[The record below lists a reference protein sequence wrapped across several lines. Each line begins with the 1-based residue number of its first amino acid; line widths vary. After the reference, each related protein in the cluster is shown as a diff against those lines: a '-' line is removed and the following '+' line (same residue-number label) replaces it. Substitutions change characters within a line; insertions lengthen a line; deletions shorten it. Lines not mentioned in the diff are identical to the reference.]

1 MSMFSWKNYY
11 LIHFIMKKLT
21 LLYWQPRTFTL
32 IFLSKKF
39 SIYNNTTTY
48 VRQGFGSR
56 LVSCNGHRKIS
67 TFVYSIKRFNN
78 GRHLIWLLNDFDLGW
93 CYELIN
99 NNYNPMNFTQIKW
112 HNEFER
118 CKYNMVI
125 HFSAIVAIFYI
136 HMKSQIQH
144 LIV

>member
-1 MSMFSWKNYY
+1 MWGKALVLDWFHVMDTERSQLLY
-11 LIHFIMKKLT
+11 T
-21 LLYWQPRTFTL
+21 LLKDFTMVDT
-32 IFLSKKF
+32 SSGSSMT
-39 SIYNNTTTY
+39 SIWVGAT
-48 VRQGFGSR
+48 
-56 LVSCNGHRKIS
+56 L
-67 TFVYSIKRFNN
+67 
-78 GRHLIWLLNDFDLGW
+78 
-93 CYELIN
+93 YELIN